1 MQQSGS
7 TAPAARALEVALTQF
22 NMVADRLQLDD
33 GMRAV
38 LGDCKRELIVHFPV
52 KMDDGSIRVFTGYRV
67 QHNLARGPAKGGLR
81 YHPSVHLSDVK
92 ALAMWMTW
100 KCAVVGI
107 PYGGAKGG
115 VVVDPKTLSRGELER
130 MTRRFATEIAMLIGP
145 EADVPAPDVG
155 TDQQIMAWIMDT
167 YSMNVGYTERGIVT
181 GKPVSLGGSQGRI
194 EATAQ
199 GVVYCIQQAAQRRS
213 LELSGARVAIQGFG
227 NVGENVARILYPLG
241 CRIIAISDVNGG
253 IYREEGIVP
262 ADLSRFK
269 QETGT
274 VINAPRT
281 QPITNDELLTIDC
294 DILVP
299 AALEGQIHAG
309 NAERVGAKIMAE
321 GANGPT
327 TPEADVILQRRGIT
341 VIPDIVC
348 NAGGVIVSYFEWV
361 QAREAFFWSLEEV
374 NRRLHDV
381 IVPAYTAV
389 AALAAEQEITLREAA
404 YVLAVRRVAEAT
416 TTRGIYP

>member
-7 TAPAARALEVALTQF
+7 TAPAAPALEVALTQF

-33 GMRAV
+33 GMRAMLAV
-38 LGDCKRELIVHFPV
+38 CKRELTVHFPV
-52 KMDDGSIRVFTGYRV
+52 EMDDGSIRVFTGYRV
-67 QHNLARGPAKGGLR
+67 QHNLVRGPAKGGLR
-81 YHPSVHLSDVK
+81 YHPSVDLGDVK

-100 KCAVVGI
+100 KCAVVGL

-115 VVVDPKTLSRGELER
+115 VVVDPKSLSRAELER
-130 MTRRFATEIAMLIGP
+130 MTRRFATEISVLIGP

-167 YSMNVGYTERGIVT
+167 YSMHLGYTERGVVT
-181 GKPVSLGGSQGRI
+181 GKPISLGGSQGRI

-199 GVVYCIQQAAQRRS
+199 GVVYCIQQAAQRLG
-213 LELSGARVAIQGFG
+213 LEANGARVAIQGFG
-227 NVGENVARILYPLG
+227 NVGENVARILHALG
-241 CRIIAISDVNGG
+241 CKIIAISDVNGG

-274 VINAPRT
+274 VVNAPRT
-281 QPITNDELLTIDC
+281 RSISNEELLTIDC

-299 AALEGQIHAG
+299 AALDGQIHAG
-309 NAERVGAKIMAE
+309 NAERVGAKIVAE

-327 TPEADVILQRRGIT
+327 TPEADVILHRRGVT

-361 QAREAFFWSLEEV
+361 QAREALFWSLDEV
-374 NRRLHDV
+374 NARLRDV
-381 IVPAYTAV
+381 IVPAYAAV
-389 AALAAEQEITLREAA
+389 AAVAAEQEITLREAA
-404 YVLAVRRVAEAT
+404 YILAVRRVAEAA

>member
-1 MQQSGS
+1 
-7 TAPAARALEVALTQF
+7 
-22 NMVADRLQLDD
+22 
-33 GMRAV
+33 
-38 LGDCKRELIVHFPV
+38 
-52 KMDDGSIRVFTGYRV
+52 
-67 QHNLARGPAKGGLR
+67 
-81 YHPSVHLSDVK
+81 
-92 ALAMWMTW
+92 
-100 KCAVVGI
+100 
-107 PYGGAKGG
+107 
-115 VVVDPKTLSRGELER
+115 
-130 MTRRFATEIAMLIGP
+130 
-145 EADVPAPDVG
+145 
-155 TDQQIMAWIMDT
+155 
-167 YSMNVGYTERGIVT
+167 
-181 GKPVSLGGSQGRI
+181 
-194 EATAQ
+194 
-199 GVVYCIQQAAQRRS
+199 VVYCIQQAARRCG
-213 LELSGARVAIQGFG
+213 LELNGARVAIQGFG

-274 VINAPRT
+274 VVNAPRT
-281 QPITNDELLTIDC
+281 RPITNDDLLTIDC

-299 AALEGQIHAG
+299 AALEGQVHAG
-309 NAERVGAKIMAE
+309 NAERVGAKILAE

>member
-33 GMRAV
+33 GIRAV
-38 LGDCKRELIVHFPV
+38 LGECKRELIVHFPV

-81 YHPSVHLSDVK
+81 YHPAVDLGDVK

-115 VVVDPKTLSRGELER
+115 VVVDPKTLSRAELER
-130 MTRRFATEIAMLIGP
+130 MTRRFATEISVLIGP

-167 YSMNVGYTERGIVT
+167 YSMNVGYTERGVVT

-199 GVVYCIQQAAQRRS
+199 GVVYCIQQAAQRRG
-213 LELSGARVAIQGFG
+213 LELNGARVAIQGFG
-227 NVGENVARILYPLG
+227 NVGENVARLLYPLG
-241 CRIIAISDVNGG
+241 CKIIAISDVNGG
-253 IYREEGIVP
+253 IHREEGIVP

-281 QPITNDELLTIDC
+281 RPISNDELLTIDC

-299 AALEGQIHAG
+299 AALDGQIHAG
-309 NAERVGAKIMAE
+309 NADRVGAKIVAE

-327 TPEADVILQRRGIT
+327 TPEADVILHRRGIT

-381 IVPAYTAV
+381 IVPAYTTV